1 MIYIFLAPGFEEG
14 EALVPLDILRRA
26 GQTVQTVGVREKM
39 ITGSHGIRVECDIT
53 VDEAVPD
60 GLEMVILP
68 GGMPGTRH
76 LQQDAGVGRLVDYAF
91 QNDLWI
97 GAICA
102 APSVLGSRGLLEGRR
117 ATCYPGFESECT
129 GAQMTGGFLEV
140 DGRLVTAKGMGV
152 ATEFGLTLAGC
163 LAGEAEAEKIRA
175 AIMCR

>member
-26 GQTVQTVGVREKM
+26 GQAVQTVGVREKM

-53 VDEAVPD
+53 IEEAVTD

-68 GGMPGTRH
+68 GGLPGTRH
-76 LQQDAGVGRLVDYAF
+76 LQQDADVGRLVDYAF
-91 QNDLWI
+91 QNDLWV

-102 APSVLGSRGLLEGRR
+102 APSVPGSRGLLRGRR
-117 ATCYPGFESECT
+117 ATCYPGFEEECAGAEMT
-129 GAQMTGGFLEV
+129 GAFLEA
-140 DGRLVTAKGMGV
+140 DGRLITAKGMGV
-152 ATEFGLTLAGC
+152 ATEFGLKLAGC
-163 LAGEAEAEKIRA
+163 LAGEAGAERIRA